1 MERRRESDNHVVKNI
16 KSVNNLKLN
25 NIDSKTQFAIN
36 NKQLVLNCSIER
48 ANVHTLLSFSLS
60 LFLLCA
66 LGSEREEG
74 ERLHVGVA
82 PHWDN

>member
-1 MERRRESDNHVVKNI
+1 MERRRESDNHVVQNI
-16 KSVNNLKLN
+16 KSINNPKL

-36 NKQLVLNCSIER
+36 KKQLVQNCSIER
-48 ANVHTLLSFSLS
+48 ANVHSLLSFTLS

-82 PHWDN
+82 PH